1 MYNPNCLTEIM
12 YNPFT
17 LILNVPPK
25 KNKPKAS
32 FYYQGEFSN
41 REKGLIPIVW
51 LKFTYPLVNCYTLPL
66 KKWPMKSSLI
76 YRT

>member
-25 KNKPKAS
+25 KNKPKGS
-32 FYYQGEFSN
+32 FYY
-41 REKGLIPIVW
+41 
-51 LKFTYPLVNCYTLPL
+51 
-66 KKWPMKSSLI
+66 
-76 YRT
+76 

>member
-17 LILNVPPK
+17 LILNVPPQ

-32 FYYQGEFSN
+32 FYY
-41 REKGLIPIVW
+41 
-51 LKFTYPLVNCYTLPL
+51 
-66 KKWPMKSSLI
+66 
-76 YRT
+76 